1 MAEIDKGGA
10 GQDRTFWEDVLVEFH
25 DNLQSDYG
33 TLILTSS
40 SE

>member
-1 MAEIDKGGA
+1 MTEIDKGGA
-10 GQDRTFWEDVLVEFH
+10 GQDRTFWEDVLVEFN